1 MTFLDT
7 GYLIA
12 LARAEDA
19 LHERAVAWG
28 RTLPGPFLTT
38 EYVLCE
44 FMNAMSAPE
53 DRPAAHLL
61 LDRVQNHPRIGIVWA
76 SPTLFEAGIA
86 LHRDRED
93 KHWSLTDCI
102 SFHVMREHGIQDGLT
117 HDRHFE
123 QAGFRVLLRE
133 EAPCR

>member
-12 LARAEDA
+12 LSRKEDA

-28 RTLPGPFLTT
+28 RVLPGPFSTT

-44 FMNAMSAPE
+44 FVNAMSAPE

-61 LDRVQNHPRIGIVWA
+61 LDRLRTHPRIDIVWA
-76 SPTLFEAGIA
+76 TPDSFQAGLD
-86 LHRDRED
+86 LHRNRAD
-93 KHWSLTDCI
+93 KRWSLTDCI
-102 SFHVMREHGIQDGLT
+102 SFSVMTQRGVRDALT
-117 HDRHFE
+117 HDHHFE
-123 QAGFRVLLRE
+123 QAGFRALLRHD
-133 EAPCR
+133 AP

>member
-12 LARAEDA
+12 LARSEDA
-19 LHERAVAWG
+19 LHQRAAAWG
-28 RTLPGPFLTT
+28 HALRGPFLTT

-61 LDRVQNHPRIGIVWA
+61 LGQLRTQPRIDVIWA
-76 SPTLFEAGIA
+76 SPVLFEGGAR
-86 LHRDRED
+86 LHESRND
-93 KHWSLTDCI
+93 KRWSLTDCI
-102 SFHVMREHGIQDGLT
+102 SFTVMEQHRIRDALT
-117 HDRHFE
+117 HYHHFE
-123 QAGFRVLLRE
+123 QAGFRALLRE
-133 EAPCR
+133 EPPQ